1 MLARRIGALGL
12 VAAALLLAAPALAGP
27 NDGRLTG
34 IVVDPKGTPQMGATV
49 WILAEDSLGTS
60 AKQLLTNEKGVFAA
74 DRLTTGLY
82 SVRVTLAGFL
92 PALERHVRI
101 EANLSTI
108 LKIELD
114 SLFTSFDR
122 LRRPNR
128 PQKDDEWAWV
138 LRTTSG
144 TRPVLR
150 YSDGEVVLAS
160 DRTQVETSSPTGHP
174 RGQLEVSTGARR
186 PGSAGNLA
194 DSPSTSFAFEQ
205 VLTHTSRLLLAGQVS
220 YEDSGTAGF
229 SATWLPAGDNG
240 PRSTVVL
247 RQVNMTSADRLRTLR
262 MDHETS
268 VTLGDRVELRY
279 GAEYVMVSLDRSRA
293 ALLPRGELTYLISPA
308 WRATLSLTA
317 NSSRSGA
324 APASALQAAL
334 ETLDSFPAVM
344 MRDGRPV
351 LDTGRHSE
359 AGIEHLMG
367 PNARLMAAVFH
378 DQSNHTSVFGR
389 GRSGGDFFHDAFF
402 NGFSYDGGGSSSWGT
417 RMAYQRKIGTETE
430 ITAVYSFAGAL
441 VADDV
446 TEDSADLRSG
456 LTTANRHSLGT
467 RVSTRL
473 PRFGTRVA
481 ASYKWIS
488 GPIVSRHDAAG
499 ENAFQLDPYLTL
511 QVRQPLPGMLF
522 SGRLEAVADF
532 RNLLAQGYVPVS
544 LRDGSIVLMPTFRSF
559 RGGLSFQF

>member
-1 MLARRIGALGL
+1 MAGRIRALGL
-12 VAAALLLAAPALAGP
+12 LAAALLLAAPAWAGP
-27 NDGRLTG
+27 NDGKLTG
-34 IVVDPKGTPQMGATV
+34 IVVDPQGTPQMGATV
-49 WILAEDSLGTS
+49 WILPEDSLGTS
-60 AKQLLTNEKGVFAA
+60 SRQLLTNEKGVFAI
-74 DRLTTGLY
+74 DRLLPGLY

-138 LRTTSG
+138 LRTNSG
-144 TRPVLR
+144 NRPVLR
-150 YSDGEVVLAS
+150 YSDGEVVIAGNS
-160 DRTQVETSSPTGHP
+160 TQVESSSRAGHQ
-174 RGQLEVSTGARR
+174 RGQLEISTGARR

-205 VLTHTSRLLLAGQVS
+205 VLTHTTRLLLAGQVS
-220 YEDSGTAGF
+220 YEDSGSAGF
-229 SATWLPAGDNG
+229 SATWLPAGDAG

-247 RQVNMTSADRLRTLR
+247 RQVNMTAADRLRTLR
-262 MDHETS
+262 MDSETS
-268 VTLGDRVELRY
+268 VTLGDRVQLRY
-279 GAEYVMVSLDRSRA
+279 GAEYVMVSLDRSSA
-293 ALLPRGELTYLISPA
+293 AILPRGELTYNISPA
-308 WRATLSLTA
+308 WRTTLSLTA
-317 NSSRSGA
+317 NSSRLGSTSS
-324 APASALQAAL
+324 SALQSAL

-351 LDTGRHSE
+351 LDAGRHSE
-359 AGIEHLMG
+359 AALEHLMG
-367 PNARLMAAVFH
+367 PNARLVAAVFH
-378 DQSNHTSVFGR
+378 DHSRHTAVFGR
-389 GRSGGDFFHDAFF
+389 GRAGGDFFHDAFF
-402 NGFSYDGGGSSSWGT
+402 NGFSYDGGSSGSWGT
-417 RMAYQRKIGTETE
+417 RVAYQRKMGAETE

-441 VADDV
+441 VADEV
-446 TEDSADLRSG
+446 SEDSADLRSG
-456 LTTANRHSLGT
+456 LTTAGRHSFGA

-473 PRFGTRVA
+473 PRLGTRVA
-481 ASYKWIS
+481 TSYKWIS
-488 GPIVSRHDAAG
+488 GPTVSRHDAAG
-499 ENAFQLDPYLTL
+499 ENALQLDPYLNL
-511 QVRQPLPGMLF
+511 QVRQPLPGFLF
-522 SGRLEAVADF
+522 AGRIEAVADF